1 MLYNQLTTNNGQH
14 ANIKKMKSIR
24 IAVVISNSP
33 VGKIRQ
39 NLDALAGRV
48 KEAKKKNAAIIC
60 FPEMNITGYST
71 RKKIVDSAQFV
82 PDSVTGELAE
92 LAEKENITILAGL
105 AEKDKKGRIFAGHLV
120 VTPQGLSG
128 VYRKLHIA
136 PPEQRI
142 FSPGKNIP
150 LFETQGVRFGIQ
162 LCYDAHFPELST
174 RMAIEGADLIFIPH
188 ASPRGTPDEKF
199 SSWMRHLTARAYDNG
214 LFIVACNQTGENK
227 KGLNF
232 PGIAL
237 VIDPSGNVIAKDV
250 SGKENMIVVHLKA
263 GDLAKVRN
271 HKMRFFLPNR
281 RPDLL
286 DLTTSINPQRK

>member
-14 ANIKKMKSIR
+14 ANIKKMKNIR

-33 VGKIRQ
+33 VGKISQ
-39 NLDALAGRV
+39 NLDALAVRV
-48 KEAKKKNAAIIC
+48 KEAKKKDAAIIC

-82 PDSVTGELAE
+82 PGLVANKLAD
-92 LAEKENITILAGL
+92 LAKKENIVILAGL
-105 AEKDKKGRIFAGHLV
+105 AEKDEKGLIFAGHLV

-136 PPEQRI
+136 PPEQKI
-142 FSPGKNIP
+142 FSPGRNIP
-150 LFETQGVRFGIQ
+150 LFEAHGVKFGIQ

-174 RMAIEGADLIFIPH
+174 LMALNGADIIFFPH
-188 ASPRGTPDEKF
+188 ASPRGTPEEKF
-199 SSWMRHLTARAYDNG
+199 RSWMRHLTARAYDNS
-214 LFIVACNQTGENK
+214 LFVVACNQAGENK

-237 VIDPSGNVIAKDV
+237 VIDPSGNVIDKDL
-250 SGKENMIVVHLKA
+250 SGKENMIVIDLKNS
-263 GDLAKVRN
+263 DLSKVRN
-271 HKMRFFLPNR
+271 HKMRYFLPNR
-281 RPDLL
+281 RSDLRTPTNL
-286 DLTTSINPQRK
+286 KRK

>member
-33 VGKIRQ
+33 VGKISQ
-39 NLDALAGRV
+39 NLEALAGRV
-48 KEAKKKNAAIIC
+48 KEAKKKDAAIIC

-82 PDSVTGELAE
+82 PGPVANELAD
-92 LAEKENITILAGL
+92 LAKKENIVILAGL
-105 AEKDKKGRIFAGHLV
+105 AEKDEKGLIFAGHLV

-136 PPEQRI
+136 PPEQKI
-142 FSPGKNIP
+142 FSPGRNIP
-150 LFETQGVRFGIQ
+150 LFETHGIKFGIQ

-174 RMAIEGADLIFIPH
+174 LMALNGADIIFFPH
-188 ASPRGTPDEKF
+188 ASPRGTPEEKF
-199 SSWMRHLTARAYDNG
+199 RSWMRHLTARAYDNG
-214 LFIVACNQTGENK
+214 LFVVACNQAGENK

-237 VIDPSGNVIAKDV
+237 VIDPSGNIIDKDI
-250 SGKENMIVVHLKA
+250 SGKENMIVFDLKNS
-263 GDLAKVRN
+263 DLAKVRS
-271 HKMRFFLPNR
+271 HKMRYFLPNR
-281 RPDLL
+281 RSDLFNL
-286 DLTTSINPQRK
+286 P

>member
-1 MLYNQLTTNNGQH
+1 
-14 ANIKKMKSIR
+14 MKNIR

-39 NLDALAGRV
+39 NIDALARRV
-48 KEAKKKNAAIIC
+48 KEAKKKDAAIIC

-71 RKKIVDSAQFV
+71 RKKIVDSAQFI
-82 PDSVTGELAE
+82 PGPVTDELAK
-92 LAEKENITILAGL
+92 LAKKENIIILAGI
-105 AEKDKKGRIFAGHLV
+105 AEKDEKDRIFAGHLV

-136 PPEQRI
+136 PPEQKI
-142 FSPGKNIP
+142 FSSGRNIP
-150 LFETQGVRFGIQ
+150 LFEAHGIRFGIQ

-174 RMAIEGADLIFIPH
+174 RMALNGADVIFFPH
-188 ASPRGTPDEKF
+188 ASPRGTPKEKF
-199 SSWMRHLTARAYDNG
+199 RSWMRHLTARAYDNG
-214 LFIVACNQTGENK
+214 LFVVACNQTGENK

-250 SGKENMIVVHLKA
+250 SGKETMIVVDLKA
-263 GDLAKVRN
+263 DDLAQVRN
-271 HKMRFFLPNR
+271 HKMRYFLPNSR
-281 RPDLL
+281 SDLYNL
-286 DLTTSINPQRK
+286 PTSTSLKRK

>member
-1 MLYNQLTTNNGQH
+1 M
-14 ANIKKMKSIR
+14 KKIR
-24 IAVVISNSP
+24 IAIVISNSP

-48 KEAKKKNAAIIC
+48 KEAKKKDAAIIC

-71 RKKIVDSAQFV
+71 RKKIVDSAQFISGPV
-82 PDSVTGELAE
+82 ANELAE
-92 LAEKENITILAGL
+92 LAEKEDITILAGL
-105 AEKDKKGRIFAGHLV
+105 AEKNEKGRIFAGHLV

-136 PPEQRI
+136 PPEQRV

-150 LFETQGVRFGIQ
+150 LFDTHGVRFGIQ

-174 RMAIEGADLIFIPH
+174 RMALNGADIIFFPH
-188 ASPRGTPDEKF
+188 ASPRGTPEEKF
-199 SSWMRHLTARAYDNG
+199 ISWMRHLTARAYDNG
-214 LFIVACNQTGENK
+214 LFVVACNQTGDNK

-250 SGKENMIVVHLKA
+250 SGKENMIVVDMKA

-271 HKMRFFLPNR
+271 HKMRYFLPNR
-281 RPDLL
+281 RPDML
-286 DLTTSINPQRK
+286 DLPTSINPQRK

>member
-82 PDSVTGELAE
+82 PDSVTGELAK